1 MQQTIIFYFYRI
13 SKIILIEND
22 FFRLKREDTLSV
34 CYTELGC
41 FEASGPFGYLDT
53 LPAKPEEIGTKF
65 MLYPG
70 RNRRKS
76 GSPPVEV
83 PFEKI
88 DEAFE
93 WAKQGFNS
101 SLPTKVLIHG
111 FGSHCSYIWAY
122 EIRSSLMAVVS

>member
-1 MQQTIIFYFYRI
+1 MRKLSSQY
-13 SKIILIEND
+13 LN
-22 FFRLKREDTLSV
+22 FRSKREDAPSV
-34 CYTELGC
+34 CYPELGC
-41 FEASGPFGYLDT
+41 FDASGPFGYLDT

-76 GSPPVEV
+76 GSPPAEV

-88 DEAFE
+88 EEAFE

-101 SLPTKVLIHG
+101 NLPTKVLIHG
-111 FGSHCSYIWAY
+111 FGSHCSYVWAY
-122 EIRSSLMAVVS
+122 EIRSALMAVVRITFNNYSIVWLC